1 MTGRVLILDDDAAVG
16 ETIRFVAESAD
27 MEARSVT
34 APDEF
39 FTTVDEWRPTHI
51 VLDLIMPE
59 MDGVEIM
66 RHLAE
71 RRCDAHI
78 IILSGVGNRVLDA
91 ARRTAAE
98 KGLRISGV
106 LSKPISPKDLREF
119 LSDGP
124 APVKTATT
132 ATPRKPRTLEI
143 TEDDLRTAIDE
154 KQFIVYYQPKI
165 HCGSGQVSGFEALVR
180 WKHPTLG
187 MVMPDAFIPLAER
200 LNLIGEVTTQ
210 ILDEAMH
217 WMRDVRNDM
226 RLSLSVN
233 LSAKALGD
241 IDLADRLAKRCRDAG
256 IDPDRL
262 ILELTETTA
271 MDDPVLALDLV
282 TRLRM
287 KGFHVSIDD
296 VGTGYSSM
304 AQLARLPFS
313 EMKVDKSFVMTAAV
327 SKESR
332 SIISSFID
340 LGHKL
345 DLRVVAEGVEDKA
358 TLDFLHRTGC
368 DFVQGFFIA
377 RPMPGELVS
386 NWIDNRHH

>member
-1 MTGRVLILDDDAAVG
+1 MTSRILILDDDAAVG
-16 ETIRFVAESAD
+16 ETIRYIAEAAG
-27 MEARSVT
+27 MEARSFFR
-34 APDEF
+34 PDAF
-39 FTTVDEWRPTHI
+39 FQAIDDWKPTHI
-51 VLDLIMPE
+51 VLDLVMPE

-71 RRCDAHI
+71 RKCDARI
-78 IILSGVGNRVLDA
+78 VILSGVGNRVLDA

-98 KGLRISGV
+98 KGLRIAGV
-106 LSKPISPKDLREF
+106 LSKPLSARELQNF
-119 LSDGP
+119 LQTGEPARKS
-124 APVKTATT
+124 APVETPKKAKT
-132 ATPRKPRTLEI
+132 PPI
-143 TEDDLRTAIDE
+143 TEDDLRTAIE
-154 KQFIVYYQPKI
+154 KRQFDVYYQPKI
-165 HCGSGQVSGFEALVR
+165 HCGSGRVSGFEALVR
-180 WKHPTLG
+180 WRHPSLG
-187 MVMPDAFIPLAER
+187 MIMPDAFIPLAER
-200 LNLIGEVTTQ
+200 LNLIGEITTQ
-210 ILDEAMH
+210 ILDEAMR

-226 RLSLSVN
+226 PLSLSVN
-233 LSAKALGD
+233 LSAKALVDLG
-241 IDLADRLAKRCRDAG
+241 LADRLARQCADAG

-332 SIISSFID
+332 SIISSFIE

-345 DLRVVAEGVEDKA
+345 DLRVVAEGVEDAA
-358 TLDFLHRTGC
+358 TMDFLHRTGC

-377 RPMPGELVS
+377 RPMPGHAVS
-386 NWIDNRHH
+386 DWIDSRRH

>member
-1 MTGRVLILDDDAAVG
+1 MGRVLILDDDAAVG
-16 ETIRFVAESAD
+16 ETIRFVAESAG
-27 MEARSVT
+27 MEARS
-34 APDEF
+34 F
-39 FTTVDEWRPTHI
+39 FRPAAFFEAIDDWQPTHI
-51 VLDLIMPE
+51 VLDLVMPE

-66 RHLAE
+66 RHLSE
-71 RRCDAHI
+71 RRNDARI
-78 IILSGVGNRVLDA
+78 IILSGVGSRVLDA
-91 ARRTAAE
+91 AERTAAE
-98 KGLRISGV
+98 KGLHVVGV
-106 LSKPISPKDLREF
+106 LSKPISPKELRNFFKNGKPTAKAAATETPRRSRMPEITPGDLRE
-119 LSDGP
+119 
-124 APVKTATT
+124 
-132 ATPRKPRTLEI
+132 
-143 TEDDLRTAIDE
+143 AIDE
-154 KQFIVYYQPKI
+154 KQFEVYYQPKI
-165 HCGSGQVSGFEALVR
+165 HCGSGRVSGFEALVR
-180 WKHPTLG
+180 WRHPTLG
-187 MVMPDAFIPLAER
+187 LVMPDAFIPLAER
-200 LNLIGEVTTQ
+200 LNLIGEVTEQ
-210 ILDEAMH
+210 ILEESLR
-217 WMRDVRNDM
+217 WMGSIRNDM
-226 RLSLSVN
+226 PLSLSVN
-233 LSAKALGD
+233 LSAKALADLG
-241 IDLADRLAKRCRDAG
+241 LADRLAKQCHEAG

-327 SKESR
+327 SRESR

-345 DLRVVAEGVEDKA
+345 DLRVVAEGVEDRE

-377 RPMPGELVS
+377 RPMRGDAVFD
-386 NWIDNRHH
+386 WIESRQ